1 MAATPR
7 SLSSTTDPSSVFT
20 HVLVGVDGTA
30 AGLEACREAGVL
42 VEPEGSLELVFVAD
56 TGLAVHAGM
65 SAPRILD
72 EMEQEAANAFAAAA
86 EIAGGRASTRLI
98 RGTPTTALLGES
110 EKTGATL
117 VVVGSHHHSRFAEM
131 VLGGVSGEVLHRSLC
146 SVLVARS
153 SAADTPF
160 PRSLLVGIDGSEQ
173 AERALAVGR
182 YLATRFGVPLRTV
195 TALRDTDL
203 DLDLI
208 HRQAPSVEEIDERP
222 VEALRAASLD
232 VDLLIVGSRG
242 LHGVRALGSVSERI
256 AHVAACSVLVVR
268 EPKR

>member
-7 SLSSTTDPSSVFT
+7 SLSSETDPSSVVT
-20 HVLVGVDGTA
+20 HVVAGVDGTA
-30 AGLEACREAGVL
+30 AGLEACRQAAVL

-56 TGLAVHAGM
+56 TGLAVYAGM

-72 EMEQEAANAFAAAA
+72 EMEDEAVSAFAAAA

-117 VVVGSHHHSRFAEM
+117 VVVGSHHHSRVAEM
-131 VLGGVSGEVLHRSLC
+131 LLGGVSGEVLHRSPC

-153 SAADTPF
+153 SAADTAF
-160 PRSLLVGIDGSEQ
+160 PHSLLVGIDGSER

-182 YLATRFGVPLRTV
+182 YLATRFSVPLRAV

-203 DLDLI
+203 DLALI

-222 VEALRAASLD
+222 LEALRAAATD

-242 LHGVRALGSVSERI
+242 LHGLRALGSISERV
-256 AHVAACSVLVVR
+256 AHIAACSVLVVR
-268 EPKR
+268 ESKR